1 MKILFITHYDNLY
14 GANNALYKLIS
25 KLVDQRAY
33 TPIVVVPAKGQ
44 FSSALEEMGVKVII
58 NNVTQ
63 WQAMYAG
70 FVRFIVKKHIRK
82 KAFLAEVDE
91 IYDKLHEAG
100 DLDID
105 IIHSNSSVVGTGAFL
120 ARKIGCKHI
129 WHIREF
135 SKEHF
140 SMEYFFGKKL
150 VTKLYTEADC
160 LIAIS
165 DALASNYRKR
175 YPKAHIVRVYDG
187 VDAKKKTYDSI
198 ERQNEETVLEKSEK
212 LSAGHLSA
220 ENSDAYTFA
229 YVGYLFEKKNQHQ
242 IIEACRLLKD
252 QGIENYRVFIIGD
265 GKDDYKSKLTNLIE
279 SYNLKDNVILTGYV
293 SEVDKYLSKT
303 DCGIIGSD
311 YEGFGLVTV
320 EYMLNGLP
328 VLGKRSGAT
337 PEIVLDRETGLLY
350 DSTDELADHMKTLIN
365 DRKLGLHMGK
375 KGLERAKNC
384 FSEEENA
391 EQIMNIY
398 RELSR

>member
-14 GANNALYKLIS
+14 GANKAMYKLIS
-25 KLVDQRAY
+25 KLVDQKDY
-33 TPIVVVPAKGQ
+33 TPIVVIPAEGQ
-44 FSSALEEMGVKVII
+44 FSSALEKMGVKVII

-70 FVRFIVKKHIRK
+70 FARFMVKKHIRK
-82 KAFLAEVDE
+82 KSFLAEVNE
-91 IYDKLHEAG
+91 IYKKLQETG

-105 IIHSNSSVVGTGAFL
+105 LIHSNSSVVGTGAFL
-120 ARKIGCKHI
+120 ARRIGCKHV

-140 SMEYFFGKKL
+140 SMKYFFGKGQ
-150 VTKLYTEADC
+150 VAQLYSEADC

-165 DALASNYRKR
+165 DALAENYRNR
-175 YPKAHIVRVYDG
+175 YPKAHVVRVYDG
-187 VDAKKKTYDSI
+187 VDAKEEGLNQLETEKEQISDS
-198 ERQNEETVLEKSEK
+198 K
-212 LSAGHLSA
+212 LADEA
-220 ENSDAYTFA
+220 ANDYVFA

-242 IIEACRLLKD
+242 IIEACKILKD
-252 QGIENYRVFIIGD
+252 QGIENYKVYIIGD
-265 GKDDYKSKLTNLIE
+265 GKDDYKNKLINLIE
-279 SYNLKDNVILTGYV
+279 SYKLKDNVILTGYV
-293 SEVDKYLSKT
+293 SDVDKFLSKAN
-303 DCGIIGSD
+303 CGIIGSD

-320 EYMLNGLP
+320 EYMLKGLP

-350 DSTDELADHMKTLIN
+350 DNTVELADNMKTLMN
-365 DRKLGLHMGK
+365 DKKLGLHMGK

-384 FSEEENA
+384 FSEESNA
-391 EQIMNIY
+391 EQIINIY